1 MLTVTPPAARQILH
15 RRPYG
20 RHEHLITPT
29 MWRYMLTQAAY
40 QIAVLFFLL
49 YGLPSVMPGRY
60 GTAVDPEHKRSLS
73 LLFNSFIFMQVRG
86 FTIVAV
92 GTAHRWSRA
101 LPYTPAPQTVRVVQH
116 KCGATLAHQ
125 GSPS

>member
-1 MLTVTPPAARQILH
+1 
-15 RRPYG
+15 
-20 RHEHLITPT
+20 
-29 MWRYMLTQAAY
+29 MWRYMLSQSAY

-86 FTIVAV
+86 STHVAV
-92 GTAHRWSRA
+92 GTAHRYGKSRA
-101 LPYTPAPQTVRVVQH
+101 LLYNLHLKSTG
-116 KCGATLAHQ
+116 GAVHVHAAQLWRTRAHRHDKHTGTL
-125 GSPS
+125 